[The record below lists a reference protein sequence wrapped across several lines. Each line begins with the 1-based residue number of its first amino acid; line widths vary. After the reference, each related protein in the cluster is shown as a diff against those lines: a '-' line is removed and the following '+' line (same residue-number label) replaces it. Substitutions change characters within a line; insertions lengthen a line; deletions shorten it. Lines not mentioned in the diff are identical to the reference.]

1 MIYWKKLHKL
11 FKGAHDW
18 STLAEMILC
27 SSNVTYTLLKSLYA
41 KSKPE
46 DTFIREGKDIL
57 GIVLTVLYHSKNRT
71 YILLLS
77 ALF

>member
-11 FKGAHDW
+11 LKGAHDG
-18 STLAEMILC
+18 SALAEMIFC

-46 DTFIREGKDIL
+46 DTFIRERKDIL
-57 GIVLTVLYHSKNRT
+57 RIVLTVSDHSKNRT

-77 ALF
+77 TLF